1 MFFLVCAGYESV
13 ESSPRQNDRSRDCL
27 TFLEEIEVFINRLLS
42 QDRRGVQKTEQH
54 VPRRGCV
61 RTLLLSL
68 VMSKNP
74 ANERESDKPAETPVE
89 GIVNIHAA
97 AKVGS
102 SAHVRVR
109 MIQHSPAADPKL
121 VEEARRFARELKEK
135 EGPKEDPIN
144 PNPEA
149 PLIVQ
154 P

>member
-1 MFFLVCAGYESV
+1 MQEIDVHE
-13 ESSPRQNDRSRDCL
+13 PPTDPTPTRRS
-27 TFLEEIEVFINRLLS
+27 E
-42 QDRRGVQKTEQH
+42 TEQH

-61 RTLLLSL
+61 RALSLSL

-109 MIQHSPAADPKL
+109 LIQHSPAADPKL
-121 VEEARRFARELKEK
+121 VEEARQFARELKEK
-135 EGPKEDPIN
+135 EGPKEDPVN
-144 PNPEA
+144 PIPEA

-154 P
+154 Q

>member
-1 MFFLVCAGYESV
+1 M
-13 ESSPRQNDRSRDCL
+13 
-27 TFLEEIEVFINRLLS
+27 NRLLI
-42 QDRRGVQKTEQH
+42 QDRRRVQKTEQH

-61 RTLLLSL
+61 RTLLFSL

-74 ANERESDKPAETPVE
+74 ANEREPAETPVE
-89 GIVNIHAA
+89 GNIHAA

-109 MIQHSPAADPKL
+109 LIQHSPAADPKL
-121 VEEARRFARELKEK
+121 VEEARQFARELKEK

-144 PNPEA
+144 PIPEA

-154 P
+154 Q

>member
-1 MFFLVCAGYESV
+1 M
-13 ESSPRQNDRSRDCL
+13 
-27 TFLEEIEVFINRLLS
+27 NRLLIRH
-42 QDRRGVQKTEQH
+42 RRGVQKLNSTSLDAGACA
-54 VPRRGCV
+54 RYRC
-61 RTLLLSL
+61 SL

-109 MIQHSPAADPKL
+109 LIQHSPAADPKL
-121 VEEARRFARELKEK
+121 VEEARQFARELKEK

-144 PNPEA
+144 PIPEA

-154 P
+154 Q